1 VPGLNKEVE
10 IMILLVTSS
19 HRRTETGAAL
29 EQAIGE
35 AVEVCESVRKAASML
50 RNNEYSSVLLDDPM
64 VEAEGDALESMLNN
78 LGLAIPVYVNL
89 AVSNAERIARELRL
103 ALRRSRESRLIAV
116 RAAESQLRS
125 EIRDAVTGILLSA
138 ELAMRTPEI
147 PADALEK
154 LTSVCQLASTIR
166 ARLES
171 VN

>member
-1 VPGLNKEVE
+1 
-10 IMILLVTSS
+10 MILLVTSS
-19 HRRTETGAAL
+19 HRRTECGIAL
-29 EQAIGE
+29 EQAFGE
-35 AVEVCESVRKAASML
+35 AVEVCDTVRKAAAML
-50 RNNEYSSVLLDDPM
+50 RNNEYSSVVLDDPM
-64 VEAEGDALESMLNN
+64 VEAEGDALESLLNN
-78 LGLAIPVYVNL
+78 LGLAVPVYVNL

-103 ALRRSRESRLIAV
+103 AMRRNRESRLIAI

-147 PADALEK
+147 PADAMEK